1 MKKDFQRLKAAL
13 ELSVRDILAEVGA
26 ETGCN
31 FTAESSATISEL
43 VLEKSVRS
51 ASDLQAFAAHA
62 KRQSVT
68 AEDVRLLTRRNPE
81 LVSKLIKFNCEH
93 FFIFKIALYVGLGP
107 KMVHNVQDVFF
118 NHHILSI
125 FLMMT
130 LLNSHWIS
138 KTTIPQNARLT
149 ALTKEQGESSGLKKT
164 AVKPRRGGKAG
175 GSLFLF

>member
-1 MKKDFQRLKAAL
+1 MNITYFLILKKDFQRLKAAL

-81 LVSKLIKFNCEH
+81 LVSQLFYSQTSKSICSNKLQLSAYCNLQNCLFQFGLFWFRE
-93 FFIFKIALYVGLGP
+93 AL
-107 KMVHNVQDVFF
+107 Q
-118 NHHILSI
+118 
-125 FLMMT
+125 
-130 LLNSHWIS
+130 
-138 KTTIPQNARLT
+138 
-149 ALTKEQGESSGLKKT
+149 
-164 AVKPRRGGKAG
+164 
-175 GSLFLF
+175 

>member
-1 MKKDFQRLKAAL
+1 MALIVKITNFFLKKDFQRLKAAL

-81 LVSKLIKFNCEH
+81 L
-93 FFIFKIALYVGLGP
+93 
-107 KMVHNVQDVFF
+107 
-118 NHHILSI
+118 
-125 FLMMT
+125 
-130 LLNSHWIS
+130 
-138 KTTIPQNARLT
+138 NARLT
-149 ALTKEQGESSGLKKT
+149 ALTKDQGESSGQKKT
-164 AVKPRRGGKAG
+164 VVKPRRGGKGGQDG
-175 GSLFLF
+175 GSGLEREASVGRPAPLID

>member
-1 MKKDFQRLKAAL
+1 MLAGAGGKELRDSQRFQRLKAAL

-81 LVSKLIKFNCEH
+81 L
-93 FFIFKIALYVGLGP
+93 
-107 KMVHNVQDVFF
+107 
-118 NHHILSI
+118 
-125 FLMMT
+125 
-130 LLNSHWIS
+130 
-138 KTTIPQNARLT
+138 NARLT
-149 ALTKEQGESSGLKKT
+149 ALTKDQGENSVQKKT
-164 AVKPRRGGKAG
+164 VVKPRRGGKGGHG
-175 GSLFLF
+175 GSGMEREASVGRPAPLID

>member
-1 MKKDFQRLKAAL
+1 MKAAL

-81 LVSKLIKFNCEH
+81 LVCKLILSDCEH
-93 FFIFKIALYVGLGP
+93 FLILKSPIHVREGFKKNILRIENAVPVTL
-107 KMVHNVQDVFF
+107 NVKV
-118 NHHILSI
+118 
-125 FLMMT
+125 
-130 LLNSHWIS
+130 
-138 KTTIPQNARLT
+138 
-149 ALTKEQGESSGLKKT
+149 TK
-164 AVKPRRGGKAG
+164 
-175 GSLFLF
+175 

>member
-1 MKKDFQRLKAAL
+1 MKAAL

-81 LVSKLIKFNCEH
+81 LVCKLILSDCEH
-93 FFIFKIALYVGLGP
+93 FLILKSSIHVKEGFK
-107 KMVHNVQDVFF
+107 KKH
-118 NHHILSI
+118 
-125 FLMMT
+125 
-130 LLNSHWIS
+130 
-138 KTTIPQNARLT
+138 
-149 ALTKEQGESSGLKKT
+149 LKN
-164 AVKPRRGGKAG
+164 
-175 GSLFLF
+175 

>member
-1 MKKDFQRLKAAL
+1 MVTKTNFLFLKKDFQRLKAAL
-13 ELSVRDILAEVGA
+13 ELSVRDILVEVGA

-81 LVSKLIKFNCEH
+81 LVSQLNWHISQICFYCEYCLNCKYIKR
-93 FFIFKIALYVGLGP
+93 
-107 KMVHNVQDVFF
+107 
-118 NHHILSI
+118 
-125 FLMMT
+125 
-130 LLNSHWIS
+130 
-138 KTTIPQNARLT
+138 KT
-149 ALTKEQGESSGLKKT
+149 
-164 AVKPRRGGKAG
+164 
-175 GSLFLF
+175 

>member
-1 MKKDFQRLKAAL
+1 
-13 ELSVRDILAEVGA
+13 VRDILVEVGA

-81 LVSKLIKFNCEH
+81 L
-93 FFIFKIALYVGLGP
+93 
-107 KMVHNVQDVFF
+107 
-118 NHHILSI
+118 
-125 FLMMT
+125 
-130 LLNSHWIS
+130 
-138 KTTIPQNARLT
+138 NARLT
-149 ALTKEQGESSGLKKT
+149 ALTKDQGESSGVKKT
-164 AVKPRRGGKAG
+164 VVKPR
-175 GSLFLF
+175 LW

>member
-1 MKKDFQRLKAAL
+1 VLPPQPTACNRMLAGAGGKELRDSQRFQRLKAAL
-13 ELSVRDILAEVGA
+13 ELSVRDILVEVGA

-81 LVSKLIKFNCEH
+81 L
-93 FFIFKIALYVGLGP
+93 
-107 KMVHNVQDVFF
+107 
-118 NHHILSI
+118 
-125 FLMMT
+125 
-130 LLNSHWIS
+130 
-138 KTTIPQNARLT
+138 NARLT
-149 ALTKEQGESSGLKKT
+149 ALTKDQGESSALKKT
-164 AVKPRRGGKAG
+164 VVKPRRGRGGHG
-175 GSLFLF
+175 GSGMEREASVGRPAPLID

>member
-1 MKKDFQRLKAAL
+1 MVLIVNIANFLILKKDFQRLKAAL

-81 LVSKLIKFNCEH
+81 LVSQLHFMQLRTSKSNLGKLTTVVSTSSCAL
-93 FFIFKIALYVGLGP
+93 FFHVI
-107 KMVHNVQDVFF
+107 D
-118 NHHILSI
+118 
-125 FLMMT
+125 
-130 LLNSHWIS
+130 
-138 KTTIPQNARLT
+138 
-149 ALTKEQGESSGLKKT
+149 
-164 AVKPRRGGKAG
+164 
-175 GSLFLF
+175 

>member
-1 MKKDFQRLKAAL
+1 
-13 ELSVRDILAEVGA
+13 LSVRDILAEVGA

-81 LVSKLIKFNCEH
+81 L
-93 FFIFKIALYVGLGP
+93 
-107 KMVHNVQDVFF
+107 
-118 NHHILSI
+118 
-125 FLMMT
+125 
-130 LLNSHWIS
+130 
-138 KTTIPQNARLT
+138 NARLT

-175 GSLFLF
+175 HGGSGLEREASVGRPAPLID